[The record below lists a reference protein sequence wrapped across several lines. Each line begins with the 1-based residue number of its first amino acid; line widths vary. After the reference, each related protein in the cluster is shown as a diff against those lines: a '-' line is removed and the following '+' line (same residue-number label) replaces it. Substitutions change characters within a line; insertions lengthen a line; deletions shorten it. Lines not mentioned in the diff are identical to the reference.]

1 MKILFNKKNIKL
13 FSLFLSFAFFII
25 VFLVC
30 NLSLVKQNAG
40 FSLTF
45 SKNQV
50 LAADQSNSGSY
61 EMFEKIPGQDPAKNL
76 LEYLDTLYKF
86 GIAISA
92 ILAFVMISIAAFT
105 IMVSGAGNASKIV
118 DAKSMI
124 GDAVLGLVIA
134 LAAYLFLY
142 VINPDFVSATKE
154 KQKTVGEMTLDESD
168 QPSSVSNKEGYSKA
182 CPKGEESDRPIDY
195 GKSKEE
201 EQNFG
206 GDCSNKKMNESFEK
220 FGESLNQSAVPR
232 IDGACLLK
240 TIAHLETT
248 CGANGKEK
256 RPKELKDGTTVYVCS
271 LMQLRE
277 STAIELGHTDGCDEE
292 LVKDDELAIRLA
304 TDYIKKHLSSVSS
317 LEGYNKIAGLL
328 AGYNS
333 GYATSVP
340 EGKPK
345 SALCDS
351 SDCPGE
357 KAFECCINPVRL
369 DESISHAW
377 NGVGL
382 YKQCTGAHWTEEE
395 Q

>member
-1 MKILFNKKNIKL
+1 MKILFNKKNKKPL
-13 FSLFLSFAFFII
+13 FLFLSFIFPVLVFSACNFGFI
-25 VFLVC
+25 
-30 NLSLVKQNAG
+30 KQEVS
-40 FSLTF
+40 FSLNF

-50 LAADQSNSGSY
+50 LAANQSNNGSY
-61 EMFEKIPGQDPAKNL
+61 EMFEKIPGQEPAKDF
-76 LEYLDTLYKF
+76 LEYLNTLYKF

-118 DAKSMI
+118 DAKSII

-154 KQKTVGEMTLDESD
+154 KQKTVGEMTHDDDD
-168 QPSSVSNKEGYSKA
+168 QPSKVSNKEGYSKA
-182 CPKGEESDRPIDY
+182 CPKGEESDNPIDY
-195 GKSKEE
+195 GKSPEE
-201 EQNFG
+201 EQRFG
-206 GDCSNKKMNESFEK
+206 SDCSNTKLNELFDEYGADLDRS
-220 FGESLNQSAVPR
+220 GDPG

-248 CGANGKEK
+248 CGVNGREK

-277 STAIELGHTDGCDEE
+277 STAKELGHTDGCNGD
-292 LVKDDELAIRLA
+292 LPKDDELAIKLA
-304 TDYIKKHLSSVSS
+304 ADYIEKHLSSVSS

-357 KAFECCINPVRL
+357 KAFECCINPFRL
-369 DESISHAW
+369 DQSISHAW

>member
-154 KQKTVGEMTLDESD
+154 KQKTVGEMTHDESD

-182 CPKGEESDRPIDY
+182 CPKGEESDSPIDY

-220 FGESLNQSAVPR
+220 FGESLNQSGVPR

-317 LEGYNKIAGLL
+317 LESYNKIAGLL